1 VLQIYED
8 EEESME
14 KDQIVKELQ
23 GKAKKLRRQ
32 SLLIMK
38 EMGGGW
44 LGGSFSSADF
54 ITALF
59 FYRMKHDPQNACW
72 SERDRLIISK
82 GHSCEIFYAA
92 LAEAGYIQREE
103 LKTYSHLGS
112 RLQTHVDCR
121 TPGIDCSGG
130 SLGLGL
136 SFAVGSAMGA
146 YILPDEKNLFSS
158 SRKQKARFRVYCVL
172 GDGECNEGQVW
183 EAAANAFHYKLD
195 NLTAII
201 DSNKFQS
208 TGAVQAK
215 MDMLSLA
222 EKFKAFGWEMR
233 EIDGNNMSVV
243 VETLDWVLTVEGKPQ
258 AIIAHTIKGKGFP
271 SLENTNCHFV
281 KITDD
286 LLKKGLEAL
295 GG

>member
-1 VLQIYED
+1 MD
-8 EEESME
+8 KE
-14 KDQIVKELQ
+14 KLIQELQ
-23 GKAKKLRRQ
+23 AKAVRLRRET
-32 SLLIMK
+32 LLIMM
-38 EMGGGW
+38 EMGSGW

-59 FYRMKHDPQNACW
+59 FYRMKHDPGNACW
-72 SERDRLIISK
+72 SERDRLIVSK
-82 GHSCEIFYAA
+82 GHSCEIIYAA
-92 LAEAGYIQREE
+92 LAESGYISKEE

-136 SFAVGSAMGA
+136 SFSVGSAMGA
-146 YILPDEKNLFSS
+146 YILPAEKNLSS
-158 SRKQKARFRVYCVL
+158 NSRKQKARFRVYCVL

-183 EAAANAFHYKLD
+183 EAATNAFHYKLD
-195 NLTAII
+195 NLTAIV

-208 TGAVQAK
+208 TGAVQVK
-215 MDMLSLA
+215 MDMISLA
-222 EKFKAFGWEMR
+222 EKFKAFGWETR
-233 EIDGNNMSVV
+233 EIDGNNMKEVV
-243 VETLDWVLTVEGKPQ
+243 DTLDWVLTVVGKPQ

-286 LLKKGLEAL
+286 LLKKGLDAL
-295 GG
+295 RG

>member
-1 VLQIYED
+1 M
-8 EEESME
+8 ESIVMNKE
-14 KDQIVKELQ
+14 KLLRELQ
-23 GKAKKLRRQ
+23 AKAKKLRKE
-32 SLLIMK
+32 SLLVMK

-59 FYRMKHDPQNACW
+59 FYRMRHDHKNPQW

-82 GHSCEIFYAA
+82 GHSCEVFYAA
-92 LAEAGYIQREE
+92 LAEAGYIPKEE
-103 LKTYSHLGS
+103 LKTYSHLRS

-136 SFAVGSAMGA
+136 SFAVGVAMGA
-146 YILPDEKNLFSS
+146 YIVPDEKNLSA
-158 SRKQKARFRVYCVL
+158 RLRHQQARFRVYCVL
-172 GDGECNEGQVW
+172 GDGECNEGQIW
-183 EAAANAFHYKLD
+183 EAAANASHYRLD

-208 TGAVQAK
+208 TGAVEMK

-222 EKFKAFGWEMR
+222 EKFKAFGWEIR
-233 EIDGNNMSVV
+233 EIDGNNMSEVV
-243 VETLDWVLTVEGKPQ
+243 DTLDWAVMVKDKPQ

-281 KITDD
+281 KITDE

-295 GG
+295 GD

>member
-1 VLQIYED
+1 MNREELIQQLQA
-8 EEESME
+8 
-14 KDQIVKELQ
+14 
-23 GKAKKLRRQ
+23 KANRLRRET
-32 SLLIMK
+32 LFIMK
-38 EMGGGW
+38 EMGAGW
-44 LGGSFSSADF
+44 LGGSFSSADVVA
-54 ITALF
+54 ALF
-59 FYRMKHDPQNACW
+59 FYRMRLDPRNACW
-72 SERDRLIISK
+72 SERDRLIVSK
-82 GHSCEIFYAA
+82 GHACEVIYAA
-92 LAEAGYIQREE
+92 LAESGFIPKEE

-146 YILPDEKNLFSS
+146 YILPNEKNLTTSP
-158 SRKQKARFRVYCVL
+158 RKQKARFRVYCIL

-183 EAAANAFHYKLD
+183 EAAANAYHYRLD
-195 NLTAII
+195 NLTAIV
-201 DSNKFQS
+201 DHNKFQS
-208 TGAVQAK
+208 TGAVEVK
-215 MDMLSLA
+215 LDPISLA
-222 EKFKAFGWEMR
+222 EKFKAFGWETR
-233 EIDGNNMSVV
+233 EIDGNDMRQVV
-243 VETLDWVLTVEGKPQ
+243 DTLDWVPTVEGRPQ

-281 KITDD
+281 KITDE

>member
-1 VLQIYED
+1 MNK
-8 EEESME
+8 EEL
-14 KDQIVKELQ
+14 VRELQ
-23 GKAKKLRRQ
+23 VKAKKLRRE
-32 SLLIMK
+32 SLLTMR
-38 EMGGGW
+38 ENGMGW

-59 FYRMKHDPQNACW
+59 FYRMKHDPKNPQW

-82 GHSCEIFYAA
+82 GHSCEVFYAA
-92 LAEAGYIQREE
+92 LAEAGYIAKEE

-146 YILPDEKNLFSS
+146 YIVPADKNLSA
-158 SRKQKARFRVYCVL
+158 RVRPQRARFRVYCVL

-195 NLTAII
+195 NLTAVV
-201 DSNKFQS
+201 DNNKFQS
-208 TGAVQAK
+208 TGPIDIR
-215 MDMLSLA
+215 MNMISLA
-222 EKFKAFGWEMR
+222 EKFKAFGWEIK
-233 EIDGNNMSVV
+233 EINGNNMDEVIDA
-243 VETLDWVLTVEGKPQ
+243 LDWILTIQGKPQ

-281 KITDD
+281 KITDE
-286 LLKKGLEAL
+286 LLKEGLAVLEE
-295 GG
+295 

>member
-1 VLQIYED
+1 MSK
-8 EEESME
+8 EEF
-14 KDQIVKELQ
+14 IKELQ
-23 GKAKKLRRQ
+23 AKAKRLRRE
-32 SLLIMK
+32 SLFVMK
-38 EMGGGW
+38 EMGVGW

-59 FYRMKHDPQNACW
+59 FYRMKHDPKKPKWN
-72 SERDRLIISK
+72 ERDRLIISK
-82 GHSCEIFYAA
+82 GHACELFYAA
-92 LAEAGYIQREE
+92 LAEAGYIRKEE

-136 SFAVGSAMGA
+136 SFAVGAAMGA
-146 YILPDEKNLFSS
+146 YIMPDEKNLSAR
-158 SRKQKARFRVYCVL
+158 SRHQQARFRVYCVL

-183 EAAANAFHYKLD
+183 EAAANGPHYKLD
-195 NLTAII
+195 NLTAIV

-208 TGAVQAK
+208 TGPVEIK

-222 EKFKAFGWEMR
+222 EKFKAFGWETR
-233 EIDGNNMSVV
+233 EIDGNNMSEVV
-243 VETLDWVLTVEGKPQ
+243 DTLDWAITVKDRPQ

-281 KITDD
+281 KITDE
-286 LLKKGLEAL
+286 LLKKGLEVL

>member
-1 VLQIYED
+1 MD
-8 EEESME
+8 KE
-14 KDQIVKELQ
+14 KLIQELQ
-23 GKAKKLRRQ
+23 AKAVRLRRET
-32 SLLIMK
+32 LLIMK
-38 EMGGGW
+38 EMGSGW

-54 ITALF
+54 IAALF

-82 GHSCEIFYAA
+82 GHSCEIIYAA
-92 LAEAGYIQREE
+92 LAESGYIPREE
-103 LKTYSHLGS
+103 LKTYAHLGS

-136 SFAVGSAMGA
+136 SFSVGSAMGA
-146 YILPDEKNLFSS
+146 YILPDERNLSS
-158 SRKQKARFRVYCVL
+158 NSRKQKARFRVYCVL

-183 EAAANAFHYKLD
+183 EAATNAFHYKLD
-195 NLTAII
+195 NLTAIV

-208 TGAVQAK
+208 TGAVRVK
-215 MDMLSLA
+215 MDMISLA
-222 EKFKAFGWEMR
+222 DKFKAFGWETR
-233 EIDGNNMSVV
+233 EIDGNNMKAVV
-243 VETLDWVLTVEGKPQ
+243 DTLDWVLAVEGKPQ

>member
-1 VLQIYED
+1 
-8 EEESME
+8 ME

-23 GKAKKLRRQ
+23 GKAKKLRRE
-32 SLLIMK
+32 SLFIMK
-38 EMGGGW
+38 EMGAGW

-59 FYRMKHDPQNACW
+59 FYRMKHDPRNACW

-92 LAEAGYIQREE
+92 LAEAGYIEKEE

-136 SFAVGSAMGA
+136 SFAVGAAMGA
-146 YILPDEKNLFSS
+146 YIHPNEKNLKADA
-158 SRKQKARFRVYCVL
+158 RQERARFRVYCVL

-183 EAAANAFHYKLD
+183 EAAANASHYKLD

-222 EKFKAFGWEMR
+222 EKFRAFGWEMR

-243 VETLDWVLTVEGKPQ
+243 VETLDWILTVEGKPQ

-281 KITDD
+281 KITDE

>member
-1 VLQIYED
+1 MNRPELVSVLEA
-8 EEESME
+8 
-14 KDQIVKELQ
+14 
-23 GKAKKLRRQ
+23 KAKKLRRE
-32 SLLIMK
+32 SLLVMK
-38 EMGGGW
+38 EMGAGW

-59 FYRMKHDPQNACW
+59 FYRMKHDPRNACW

-136 SFAVGSAMGA
+136 SAAVGAAMGA
-146 YILPDEKNLFSS
+146 YILPDEKNLSAS
-158 SRKQKARFRVYCVL
+158 QRRQKARFRVYCVL

-183 EAAANAFHYKLD
+183 EAAVNAFHYKLD
-195 NLTAII
+195 NLTAIV

-208 TGAVQAK
+208 TGAAQAK

-222 EKFKAFGWEMR
+222 EKFRAFGWETK
-233 EIDGNNMSVV
+233 EIDGNNMAEVID
-243 VETLDWVLTVEGKPQ
+243 TLDWVLTVEGKPQ
-258 AIIAHTIKGKGFP
+258 AIVAHTIKGKGFP

-281 KITDD
+281 KITDE
-286 LLKKGLEAL
+286 LLLKGLEAL
-295 GG
+295 RE